1 MFDKF
6 RLKEVLVE
14 YKKRFVQQQ
23 WPNEKYKWEAVQ
35 CFQLNWDVNSD
46 DFAQML
52 TKSLAQTA
60 NLLTSVNNFPA
71 RMITKFAEIA
81 PEEVRSMYIELYD
94 ESKDLYERVASFKN
108 KSNTL
113 LERYGNGAAQHY
125 QYENA
130 IMTYLWL
137 RYPDKYYIYKLS
149 EVKAVSSELES
160 DYRFK
165 KGAYADNIRN
175 FVAFYDEICAELQQ
189 DDELKNLLNSQLTST
204 CYADPELRT
213 LTIDVGFFISRYW
226 NKEEPGPKADEW
238 WPTDYTPA
246 LTVEDW
252 LELLTDKDVFNESSL
267 EIMKRMKD
275 YGGKA
280 TCTQLAVKYGET
292 KNFYNSGSVALARR
306 IVQKTGCPV
315 IARDE
320 ENSRFWPVLYVGK
333 NAAKDEEGSY
343 VWKGLYREYISRQEE
358 LSVMRG
364 KINMPGTIKN
374 RLAHKRVLTCDF
386 DELSENNL
394 LNQILKT
401 TVTLLLRNGK
411 VQAKYKDDLKK
422 KMLYF
427 SNVEII
433 EPTGIKWSSIRFQRN
448 NQTYRMLVS
457 ICQLI
462 IEGILPIH

>member
-343 VWKGLYREYISRQEE
+343 VWKLR
-358 LSVMRG
+358 
-364 KINMPGTIKN
+364 
-374 RLAHKRVLTCDF
+374 
-386 DELSENNL
+386 DELAEALDQVDLSEVL
-394 LNQILKT
+394 LYAQDEEGEEDHRYWFLNANPKIWSMASMPVGEVQDYTLYNDNGNKRRIFQNFLDAKAGDMIIGYESTPVKQVVAILKISAEQD
-401 TVTLLLRNGK
+401 GK
-411 VQAKYKDDLKK
+411 SI
-422 KMLYF
+422 YF
-427 SNVEII
+427 EKVEGLSSPI
-433 EPTGIKWSSIRFQRN
+433 E
-448 NQTYRMLVS
+448 
-457 ICQLI
+457 
-462 IEGILPIH
+462 

>member
-35 CFQLNWDVNSD
+35 CFQLNWDVNLD

-60 NLLTSVNNFPA
+60 NLLASVNNFPA

-108 KSNTL
+108 KSNML

-175 FVAFYDEICAELQQ
+175 FVAFYDEICVELQQ

-226 NKEEPGPKADEW
+226 NKE
-238 WPTDYTPA
+238 
-246 LTVEDW
+246 
-252 LELLTDKDVFNESSL
+252 
-267 EIMKRMKD
+267 RMS
-275 YGGKA
+275 GG
-280 TCTQLAVKYGET
+280 
-292 KNFYNSGSVALARR
+292 
-306 IVQKTGCPV
+306 
-315 IARDE
+315 
-320 ENSRFWPVLYVGK
+320 
-333 NAAKDEEGSY
+333 
-343 VWKGLYREYISRQEE
+343 RQ
-358 LSVMRG
+358 
-364 KINMPGTIKN
+364 I
-374 RLAHKRVLTCDF
+374 
-386 DELSENNL
+386 
-394 LNQILKT
+394 IL
-401 TVTLLLRNGK
+401 R
-411 VQAKYKDDLKK
+411 
-422 KMLYF
+422 
-427 SNVEII
+427 
-433 EPTGIKWSSIRFQRN
+433 
-448 NQTYRMLVS
+448 
-457 ICQLI
+457 
-462 IEGILPIH
+462 H

>member
-1 MFDKF
+1 
-6 RLKEVLVE
+6 
-14 YKKRFVQQQ
+14 
-23 WPNEKYKWEAVQ
+23 
-35 CFQLNWDVNSD
+35 
-46 DFAQML
+46 
-52 TKSLAQTA
+52 
-60 NLLTSVNNFPA
+60 
-71 RMITKFAEIA
+71 
-81 PEEVRSMYIELYD
+81 MYIELYD

-343 VWKGLYREYISRQEE
+343 VWKLRDELAEALDQVDLSEVLLYAQDEEGEEDHRYNGLSFSVPKRLHIIGMMNTADRSLAMIDYALRRRFSFFDMEPGFDSEGFIKYQEGFANDTFNTLIDRIKE
-358 LSVMRG
+358 LNQEIAKDKSLG
-364 KINMPGTIKN
+364 KGFCIGHSYFCNTDECTEEWMQD
-374 RLAHKRVLTCDF
+374 VVDF
-386 DELSENNL
+386 DVLPMLAEYWFDDTDKLQRWEN
-394 LNQILKT
+394 ILHG
-401 TVTLLLRNGK
+401 V
-411 VQAKYKDDLKK
+411 
-422 KMLYF
+422 
-427 SNVEII
+427 
-433 EPTGIKWSSIRFQRN
+433 FQ
-448 NQTYRMLVS
+448 
-457 ICQLI
+457 
-462 IEGILPIH
+462 

>member
-1 MFDKF
+1 MFDVF
-6 RLKEVLVE
+6 RLKEALVE
-14 YKKRFVQQQ
+14 YKKRFVQKQ
-23 WPNEKYKWEAVQ
+23 WPDEKYKWEAVK
-35 CFQLNWDVNSD
+35 CFQLNWNVNAE

-52 TKSLAQTA
+52 AKSLAQTG
-60 NLLTSVNNFPA
+60 NLLASVNNFPA

-81 PEEVRSMYIELYD
+81 SEEVRSMYIELFD
-94 ESKDLYERVASFKN
+94 ETKDVCDRVASFKD
-108 KSNTL
+108 KSNSL

-149 EVKAVSSELES
+149 EVKAVASELES
-160 DYRFK
+160 DYRIK
-165 KGAYADNIRN
+165 KGAYSDNIRN
-175 FVAFYDEICAELQQ
+175 FLALYNEIRSELQK
-189 DDELKNLLNSQLTST
+189 DDELKNLLKSQLTNT
-204 CYADPELRT
+204 CYEDPELCT

-226 NKEEPGPKADEW
+226 NKEDEGPKASEW
-238 WPTDYTPA
+238 WPSDYSPA

-252 LELLTDKDVFNESSL
+252 LELLADNEVFNESSL

-306 IVQKTGCPV
+306 VVQKTNCPV

-343 VWKGLYREYISRQEE
+343 VWKLR
-358 LSVMRG
+358 
-364 KINMPGTIKN
+364 
-374 RLAHKRVLTCDF
+374 
-386 DELSENNL
+386 DELAEALDQVDLSNVFYM
-394 LNQILKT
+394 QKRRMAKKT
-401 TVTLLLRNGK
+401 TDIG
-411 VQAKYKDDLKK
+411 
-422 KMLYF
+422 
-427 SNVEII
+427 S
-433 EPTGIKWSSIRFQRN
+433 
-448 NQTYRMLVS
+448 
-457 ICQLI
+457 
-462 IEGILPIH
+462 